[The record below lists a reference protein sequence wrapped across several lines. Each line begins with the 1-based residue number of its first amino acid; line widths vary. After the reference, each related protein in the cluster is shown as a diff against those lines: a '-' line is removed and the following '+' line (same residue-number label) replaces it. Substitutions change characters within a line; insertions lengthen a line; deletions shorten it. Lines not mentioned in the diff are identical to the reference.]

1 MRRDR
6 KSVVGSR
13 GNLRHFI
20 SSLMSP
26 QSFQPSHCSSF
37 PMQMPELQANMLG
50 QAAYRTDK
58 RGKEQKNR
66 ENDDDDKLSE
76 SN

>member
-1 MRRDR
+1 MR
-6 KSVVGSR
+6 SVVGSR
-13 GNLRHFI
+13 VNLRHFI
-20 SSLMSP
+20 SSLISP

-37 PMQMPELQANMLG
+37 TMQIPEAQANMLG

-58 RGKEQKNR
+58 RGREQKHR

-76 SN
+76 SK